1 MTKITAILP
10 AYNEEVSLGSI
21 VLTTKKYVDK
31 VIVVDDGS
39 KDNTVEIAE
48 LAGAQVISHSPNKG
62 KGAALK
68 TGFQAAKDS
77 EIIVT
82 LDSDG
87 QHNPHEIPK
96 LINPILNGEADV
108 VNGSR
113 YINGNKKDT
122 PSYRRVGQ
130 TVLDKATNLG
140 SGLDITDSQ
149 SGFRAFARHT
159 IPAFRFSCVD
169 FGIESEMLMDAA
181 NAGLRIKEVEI
192 NVRYDVDGSTKN
204 PVSHGVGVLMRVIN
218 DLEFQ
223 RPLYYFTLPGSII
236 IIMGV
241 ILGLVFFGDY
251 LGGTTKS
258 LAPTVIAIMM
268 TLVGG
273 FLAFTGIILDSMTRM
288 INRVVNDPN
297 YDIRSS
303 EVSSGPDHKFKQQG
317 K

>member
-10 AYNEEVSLGSI
+10 AYNEEVSLGSV
-21 VLTTKKYVDK
+21 VLNTKKYVDN

-39 KDNTVEIAE
+39 KDSTVEIAK
-48 LAGAQVISHSPNKG
+48 LAGAEVISHPSNKG

-68 TGFQAAKDS
+68 TGFEAVKES

-87 QHNPHEIPK
+87 QHNPKEIPK
-96 LINPILNGEADV
+96 LINPIINGEADI

-140 SGLDITDSQ
+140 CGLEITDSQ
-149 SGFRAFARHT
+149 SGYRAFARHA
-159 IPAFRFSCVD
+159 IPAFRFSSVD

-192 NVRYDVDGSTKN
+192 NVRYDVDVSTKH
-204 PVSHGVGVLMRVIN
+204 PVSHGIGVLMRVIN

-223 RPLYYFTLPGSII
+223 RPLYYFTLPGAII
-236 IIMGV
+236 IIIGV
-241 ILGLVFFGDY
+241 VLGLLFFGDY
-251 LGGTTKS
+251 LGGGTRS
-258 LAPTVIAIMM
+258 LLPTILAIMM
-268 TLVGG
+268 TMAGG

-297 YDIRSS
+297 YDIRAGEISS
-303 EVSSGPDHKFKQQG
+303 TEVKQQG

>member
-21 VLTTKKYVDK
+21 ILNTKKYVDD
-31 VIVVDDGS
+31 VIVIDDGS
-39 KDNTVEIAE
+39 TDNTVEIAQ
-48 LAGAQVISHSPNKG
+48 LAGAKVICHSSNKG

-68 TGFQAAKDS
+68 TGFKAAKDS

-82 LDSDG
+82 IDSDG
-87 QHNPHEIPK
+87 QHNPEEIPK
-96 LINPILNGEADV
+96 LLNPIINGKADV

-122 PSYRRVGQ
+122 PSYRRIGQ
-130 TVLDKATNLG
+130 TVLDKATNFN

-149 SGFRAFARHT
+149 SGFRAFARHAV
-159 IPAFRFSCVD
+159 PAFRFSCID

-192 NVRYDVDGSTKN
+192 SVRYDVDGSTKN
-204 PVSHGVGVLMRVIN
+204 PISHGVGVLMRVIN

-223 RPLYYFTLPGSII
+223 RPLYYFTLPGAII
-236 IIMGV
+236 IIIGV
-241 ILGLVFFGDY
+241 VLGLVFFGDY
-251 LGGTTKS
+251 LGGATKS

-268 TLVGG
+268 TMVGG
-273 FLAFTGIILDSMTRM
+273 FLAFTGIILDSMSRM
-288 INRVVNDPN
+288 INRVVNDSN
-297 YDIRSS
+297 YDIHTSDISS
-303 EVSSGPDHKFKQQG
+303 TEIKQHG